1 MKVFPHS
8 EPLVIFELVSMART
22 AASDPGY
29 NTMLSNIFGLGQV
42 PASHKG

>member
-8 EPLVIFELVSMART
+8 FVIFELVSTART

-29 NTMLSNIFGLGQV
+29 NAMLSNIFCLGQV
-42 PASHKG
+42 PASHN